1 MKAKLRLGVR
11 TAATTRGQPHIE
23 NPRGPNKAAIPEGF
37 EMESMNVRKYTVWS
51 LVMEHGWVG
60 GSVRIWSLKAFRL
73 AGSLIHVP
81 GHSELTA

>member
-11 TAATTRGQPHIE
+11 TEATTRGQPHIE

-51 LVMEHGWVG
+51 LVMDTWLGRRVSQNLEPEGFQA
-60 GSVRIWSLKAFRL
+60 SR
-73 AGSLIHVP
+73 
-81 GHSELTA
+81 